1 MGTKCNAASTLVTTC
16 SLQYGGTG
24 QGCQPP
30 NLITTLIN
38 IALKPGTVDEPMFA
52 NQGSIQSVILLIAF
66 FAVPWLLLAKPM
78 YLKQTHK
85 PVEVHSTGSENPLL
99 AGEDHGH
106 ANPHGS
112 GTIHTLFP
120 AFPSYTQEHNLC
132 YILLTHPHTPSSPDA
147 PFCTLSRHTLL
158 AEKADVDPHGGD
170 DHGHGE

>member
-1 MGTKCNAASTLVTTC
+1 MGTKCNSASTLVTTC

-66 FAVPWLLLAKPM
+66 FSVPWLLLAKPM

-85 PVEVHSTGSENPLL
+85 PVEVHSTGSDNPLL

-112 GTIHTLFP
+112 GLYTHPFMYTPPFLYIPFQCTYLVTHPLTRSLDTPHT
-120 AFPSYTQEHNLC
+120 
-132 YILLTHPHTPSSPDA
+132 LLTHPLLTPPPPSP
-147 PFCTLSRHTLL
+147 PFSG
-158 AEKADVDPHGGD
+158 EGGC
-170 DHGHGE
+170 